1 MRMMRQRHSHC
12 LFLLFLRVLLLTA
25 AAAPVAGDDV
35 SGPTLSF
42 FLCFL
47 VGDIAPLV
55 VGKSREYALNNALEL
70 APRVAAERC
79 RRPLKSGG

>member
-12 LFLLFLRVLLLTA
+12 LFTFFLRAAAA

-55 VGKSREYALNNALEL
+55 VGMSREYALNNALEL